1 MKSESYVES
10 NKSFDVAPKIWKKS
24 LDFAFVQVK

>member
-10 NKSFDVAPKIWKKS
+10 NKSFGVAPKIWKKS